1 MKGIK
6 TTKTT
11 PKKELMIETL
21 QKCLGI
27 VTTACLKVGLNRST
41 HYGWLKEDPDYKARV
56 DEVDDLVIDFAE
68 SQLHK
73 SIQNGSDTATI
84 FFLKTK
90 GKRRGYVER
99 SETIQTNIN
108 TDIEV
113 SDAEKE
119 AVMNKLKEM
128 LKD

>member
-1 MKGIK
+1 MKDIK

-41 HYGWLKEDPDYKARV
+41 HYDWLKDDPDYKARV
-56 DEVDDLVIDFAE
+56 DAVDDLVIDFAE

-90 GKRRGYVER
+90 GKKRGYVER

>member
-1 MKGIK
+1 MKDIK

-41 HYGWLKEDPDYKARV
+41 HYDWLKDDPDYKARV
-56 DEVDDLVIDFAE
+56 DAVDDLVIDFAE

-90 GKRRGYVER
+90 GKKRGYIER

-108 TDIEV
+108 TDVEV

-119 AVMNKLKEM
+119 LVMNKFKEM

>member
-1 MKGIK
+1 MKDIK